1 MVKLCAGHHPKLYSY
16 QNTLPRMPVPNLSD
30 TCKGLLRS
38 VKPILEED
46 EYRKMEALAKVGLHI
61 SNRCTVE
68 IKPSENFNLLL
79 GWLVCEQSFI
89 NFFSLAHFICSCMY
103 MYKHIY

>member
-1 MVKLCAGHHPKLYSY
+1 
-16 QNTLPRMPVPNLSD
+16 MPVPNLSD

-79 GWLVCEQSFI
+79 VTVFYKFL
-89 NFFSLAHFICSCMY
+89 FFSPFYLLMYVHVQAHY
-103 MYKHIY
+103 Y